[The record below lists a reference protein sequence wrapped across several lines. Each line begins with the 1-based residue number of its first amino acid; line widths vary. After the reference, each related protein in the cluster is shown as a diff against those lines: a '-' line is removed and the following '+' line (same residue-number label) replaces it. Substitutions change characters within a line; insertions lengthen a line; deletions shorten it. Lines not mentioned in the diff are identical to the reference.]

1 MNNLASYLPRT
12 VGISEAFGALEF
24 PTFKKLLWSVHDH
37 VIPHERNNYHP
48 HILSHRVL
56 ALLSILV
63 VSIKIASISF
73 VALSPAA
80 TTLASSISNETIVS
94 LANSARVAG
103 GLPELTTSSLLSK
116 AAQNKANDML
126 AKQYFSHNTPDGAT
140 PWSFIK
146 AVGYSY
152 TTAGENL
159 AIDFTDADSVQSAWM
174 NSPGHRANI
183 MNKNFTQVG
192 IGIVSG
198 TFDNHPTTIVV
209 QMFGNPLNAPVTLK
223 ESPTVV
229 APAPAPAPAPTPA
242 PTPVAPAPSSAPA
255 PTPVAVTSP
264 VTVSSPVTVPATKD
278 IPATNLSPEQP
289 LAIIETKTAKQGNN
303 LYLEVQTTP
312 NAVKALAFFG
322 ASSVMLDPLGNG
334 LWQTSIP
341 ISSLDQYDNL
351 VVQVA
356 DLNGKMHQQPVV
368 EFSKG
373 LNQSYTGNVEGAQI
387 TVFGTSFNPKIWEE
401 KALMLVLAGLL
412 TLLVLAIAIRR
423 HVQHLSLV
431 ANTSFVAMLVAMLL
445 II

>member
-1 MNNLASYLPRT
+1 MNNLASYFPRT
-12 VGISEAFGALEF
+12 LGISEAFGALEF

-48 HILSHRVL
+48 HILSHRFL

-63 VSIKIASISF
+63 VTIKIASISF
-73 VALSPAA
+73 VALSPAT
-80 TTLASSISNETIVS
+80 TTLASNISNETIVS

-103 GLPELTTSSLLSK
+103 GLSELTTSSLLSK

-229 APAPAPAPAPTPA
+229 APAPSTEPAPATLTPA
-242 PTPVAPAPSSAPA
+242 PTVVSEPKTISAPVTSAA
-255 PTPVAVTSP
+255 PDPTTVTSP
-264 VTVSSPVTVPATKD
+264 ATE
-278 IPATNLSPEQP
+278 ANLNPEQQ
-289 LAIIETKTAKQGNN
+289 LAIIETKTAKQGDN
-303 LYLEVQTTP
+303 LYLEIQTTP

-322 ASSVMLDPLGNG
+322 GSSVMLDPLGNG
-334 LWQTSIP
+334 LWQTTIP
-341 ISSLDQYDNL
+341 VSSLGQYDNL

-356 DLNGKMHQQPVV
+356 DINGKMHQQPVV
-368 EFSKG
+368 EFSNG
-373 LNQSYTGNVEGAQI
+373 LNQSLNGNVEGAQI
-387 TVFGTSFNPKIWEE
+387 TVFGTSFNPKIWEQ
-401 KALMLVLAGLL
+401 KTLMLVLAALL

>member
-12 VGISEAFGALEF
+12 LGISEAFGALEF

-63 VSIKIASISF
+63 VTIKIASISF
-73 VALSPAA
+73 VALSPAS
-80 TTLASSISNETIVS
+80 TTLASSISSETIVS
-94 LANSARVAG
+94 LANSARVSS
-103 GLPELTTSSLLSK
+103 GLSELTTSSLLSK

-229 APAPAPAPAPTPA
+229 APAPAPVAVSSPVAV
-242 PTPVAPAPSSAPA
+242 PTPVA
-255 PTPVAVTSP
+255 
-264 VTVSSPVTVPATKD
+264 VPATKD
-278 IPATNLSPEQP
+278 IPTSVTNPVTAAAPVPAADPAKNLSPEQP
-289 LAIIETKTAKQGNN
+289 LAIIETKTAKQGDN

-312 NAVKALAFFG
+312 NTVKALAFFG

-341 ISSLDQYDNL
+341 ISSLGQYDNL

-368 EFSKG
+368 EFSNG

-401 KALMLVLAGLL
+401 KSLMLVLAGLL